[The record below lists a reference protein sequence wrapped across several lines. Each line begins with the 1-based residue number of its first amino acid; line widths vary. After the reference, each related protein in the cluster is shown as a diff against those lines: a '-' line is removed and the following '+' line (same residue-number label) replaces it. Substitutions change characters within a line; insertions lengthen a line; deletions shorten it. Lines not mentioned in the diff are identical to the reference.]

1 MVLTTINR
9 ISPFSPN
16 FTWDDYTNE
25 LYHLSDDYGFLTV
38 DQMLEELDRFKMN
51 DFADCIISSLSVEEF
66 VDFLFDSDYH
76 D

>member
-1 MVLTTINR
+1 MVLTTIDR
-9 ISPFSPN
+9 ISPFSPK

-38 DQMLEELDRFKMN
+38 DQMMEELQRFKMN
-51 DFADCIISSLSVEEF
+51 DFADCIHSSLSVEEF
-66 VDFLFDSDYH
+66 VDFLFDSDSH